1 MRIRSVFIILLEP
14 FCRLFL
20 MPLTSKAANFKRLQW
35 TWSKHKICTELEK
48 WMFEAKVERKK
59 DANKVIQLRFEL
71 AALKS
76 IHESLKLEVAST
88 MG

>member
-1 MRIRSVFIILLEP
+1 
-14 FCRLFL
+14 
-20 MPLTSKAANFKRLQW
+20 
-35 TWSKHKICTELEK
+35 
-48 WMFEAKVERKK
+48 MFEAKVERKK